1 MQGSILI
8 TDCDHPSVDI
18 ERAILGA
25 AGLSVSLAA
34 CRTPNDVIAAGGGAI
49 GLIVQYAPITADVL
63 EALPA
68 CRVVGRYGVGLDTI
82 DVRAAAALG
91 IQVVNVPD
99 YCTNEVADHAM
110 GLILSLTRGI
120 VPLDRGVQ
128 RGIWDFRLG
137 GEIRRASTQR
147 LGIVGLGRIGTAV
160 ARRALSFGYQVVGS
174 DPLDREVPGVVV
186 TSLEELLETSDVVSI
201 HAGLDA
207 TTHHLIDEVAL
218 RRMRPTA
225 ILINTS
231 RGGLVDTLALAT
243 ALKEGRLAGA
253 GLDVLE
259 EEPIASDH
267 PLRGLSNVVLTP
279 HAAFYSAESL
289 EEMKRKVADRVVAV
303 LQS

>member
-82 DVRAAAALG
+82 DVRAATALG